1 MLLRRKNDDLN
12 AVRGI
17 INGIIIAIPFYLFL
31 TAVVLVCF
39 HK

>member
-17 INGIIIAIPFYLFL
+17 INGIIIVIPFYLLLF
-31 TAVVLVCF
+31 AIVLVCF
-39 HK
+39 L